1 MNPVAPLFAGS
12 VAASLASFANF
23 VKPFVLDDF
32 MAAFDLVVLIIVFL
46 MLYRLFYP
54 DMVQNKAV
62 ALVIV
67 VIVTFVVVIPYAW
80 FRYLLFVVLFMYA
93 VFWTFKPYRW

>member
-1 MNPVAPLFAGS
+1 MNFASVLPLLSAANLFSPVM
-12 VAASLASFANF
+12 
-23 VKPFVLDDF
+23 LDGF
-32 MAAFDLVVLIIVFL
+32 MDAFDLVVLIIVFL

-67 VIVTFVVVIPYAW
+67 VIITFVVVIPYAW

>member
-1 MNPVAPLFAGS
+1 MDIAPLLTASNLLGS
-12 VAASLASFANF
+12 LSPVM
-23 VKPFVLDDF
+23 LDGF
-32 MAAFDLVVLIIVFL
+32 MDAFDLVVLIIVFL

-67 VIVTFVVVIPYAW
+67 IIITFIVVIPYAW

>member
-1 MNPVAPLFAGS
+1 MNFASALSFLPFSSAANVFSPVL
-12 VAASLASFANF
+12 
-23 VKPFVLDDF
+23 LDGF
-32 MAAFDLVVLIIVFL
+32 GEAFDLVVLIIVFL

-62 ALVIV
+62 ALLIV

-80 FRYLLFVVLFMYA
+80 FRYLLFVALFMYS

>member
-1 MNPVAPLFAGS
+1 MNSAALNSVFSALSLPLLQA
-12 VAASLASFANF
+12 
-23 VKPFVLDDF
+23 DF
-32 MAAFDLVVLIIVFL
+32 WQAFDLVVLIIVFL

-67 VIVTFVVVIPYAW
+67 VIVTFVVVIPFAW

>member
-1 MNPVAPLFAGS
+1 MSFFPFIPLLNFSNAFAPVM
-12 VAASLASFANF
+12 
-23 VKPFVLDDF
+23 LDGF
-32 MAAFDLVVLIIVFL
+32 MDAFDLVVLIIVFL

-67 VIVTFVVVIPYAW
+67 VIITFVVVIPYAW

>member
-1 MNPVAPLFAGS
+1 MSFFPFIPL
-12 VAASLASFANF
+12 LNFANAF
-23 VKPFVLDDF
+23 SPVMLDGFGD
-32 MAAFDLVVLIIVFL
+32 AFGFVVLIIVFL

-67 VIVTFVVVIPYAW
+67 VIITVLVVYPYPW
-80 FRYLLFVVLFMYA
+80 FMYFLFVVLFMYA